1 MEVVYQSNL
10 RCGSCLSKLK
20 PYLDAEPTI
29 QQWSSDLADPRKL
42 VRVQLN
48 SIAEKTRVLELFQQ
62 AGFSAQEIVAEK
74 PEIKETSKFKL
85 STYRPLLLVVAYI
98 LGVTLFTEFAIDQF
112 AIGQFAWTR
121 VMNHF
126 MGFFFLGFAFFKLL
140 NVTAFAEAFQTYDVV
155 AKRWHGYAVAYPF
168 VELGLGILY
177 LSQAFPLLANGVTIA
192 VMGIGLVGVIA
203 AVHTR
208 KPIQCACLGTVFNL
222 PMSVVTIVEN
232 SAMLLMAAIM
242 LILAT
247 SPI

>member
-48 SIAEKTRVLELFQQ
+48 SIAEKSRVLELFQQ
-62 AGFSAQEIVAEK
+62 AGFSAQEIITEKAVA
-74 PEIKETSKFKL
+74 KEASKFQL

-98 LGVTLFTEFAIDQF
+98 LGVTLFTEFAI
-112 AIGQFAWTR
+112 GQFAWTR
-121 VMNHF
+121 AMNHF
-126 MGFFFLGFAFFKLL
+126 MGFFFVGFAFFKLL

-155 AKRWHGYAVAYPF
+155 AKRWYGYALAYPF
-168 VELGLGILY
+168 VELGLGIMY
-177 LSQAFPLLANGVTIA
+177 LSQVLPLLANGVTIA

-203 AVHTR
+203 AVRTR

>member
-62 AGFSAQEIVAEK
+62 AGFSAQEIVTEK
-74 PEIKETSKFKL
+74 PDTKEASKFKL

-98 LGVTLFTEFAIDQF
+98 LGVTLFTEFAI
-112 AIGQFAWTR
+112 GQFAWIR
-121 VMNHF
+121 AMNHF
-126 MGFFFLGFAFFKLL
+126 MGFFFVGFAFFKLL
-140 NVTAFAEAFQTYDVV
+140 NVTAFAEAFQAYDVV

-177 LSQAFPLLANGVTIA
+177 LSQAFPLLANGLTIA

-203 AVHTR
+203 AVRNR

-242 LILAT
+242 LNLAT
-247 SPI
+247 NRI

>member
-48 SIAEKTRVLELFQQ
+48 SIAEKSRVLELFQQ
-62 AGFSAQEIVAEK
+62 AGFSAQEIITEKAVA
-74 PEIKETSKFKL
+74 KEASKFQL

-98 LGVTLFTEFAIDQF
+98 LGVTLFTEFAI
-112 AIGQFAWTR
+112 GQFAWTR
-121 VMNHF
+121 AMNHF

-155 AKRWHGYAVAYPF
+155 AKRWYGYALAYPF
-168 VELGLGILY
+168 VELGLGIMY
-177 LSQAFPLLANGVTIA
+177 LSQVLPLLANGVTIA

-203 AVHTR
+203 AVRTR